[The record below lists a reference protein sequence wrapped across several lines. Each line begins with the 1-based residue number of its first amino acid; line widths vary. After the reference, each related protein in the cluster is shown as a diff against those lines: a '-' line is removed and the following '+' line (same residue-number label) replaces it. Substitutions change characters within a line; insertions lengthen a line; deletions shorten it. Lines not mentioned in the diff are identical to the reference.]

1 MTAKLDFDA
10 FISRVRQVASKVDP
24 VLEVKPA
31 GEDVCL
37 VEYPSLGEHIWV
49 EAAFEGEKFR
59 VYKTLVHD
67 PKPSHL
73 EKLTPVGAGYLTE
86 VFQNYVDSVGHK

>member
-1 MTAKLDFDA
+1 MTATLDFDA
-10 FISRVRQVASKVDP
+10 FISKVRQVASQVDP

-31 GEDVCL
+31 GEDVCV

-49 EAAFEGEKFR
+49 EAAFAGEKFR
-59 VYKTLVHD
+59 VYKTPVHD

-86 VFQNYVDSVGHK
+86 IFQSYVDSIGHK